1 MDFRFEGTV
10 IAVLEVKSGVSK
22 STGNAWMN
30 QEYVVESNE
39 MYPKKMCF
47 SVFGEDK
54 IKQFNI
60 KKGDQ
65 IGVHFNIDARE
76 WEGRYF
82 NSISA
87 WKVETLGESQAPAQP
102 QNKQVP
108 PAPQAGTV
116 QPAGGIT
123 NDDLPF

>member
-1 MDFRFEGTV
+1 MDFTGKV
-10 IAVLEVKSGVSK
+10 IAVLQSKSGTSK
-22 STGNAWMN
+22 ATGNPWMV

-60 KKGDQ
+60 QQNDE
-65 IGVHFNIDARE
+65 IVVSFDIDANE
-76 WEGRYF
+76 WQGRWF
-82 NSISA
+82 NSIRA
-87 WKVETLGESQAPAQP
+87 WKVEKATAGAP
-102 QNKQVP
+102 VP
-108 PAPQAGTV
+108 PPTDVPEFIPGEE
-116 QPAGGIT
+116 